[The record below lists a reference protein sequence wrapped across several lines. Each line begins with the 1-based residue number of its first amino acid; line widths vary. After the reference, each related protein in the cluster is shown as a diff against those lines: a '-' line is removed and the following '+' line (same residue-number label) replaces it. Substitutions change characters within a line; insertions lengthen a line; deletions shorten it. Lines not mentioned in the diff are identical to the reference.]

1 MTEHKKV
8 FIFFGSAGS
17 GKGTQVKLL
26 KDYLTEKDPSR
37 EILHYDAGAGF
48 RELIENEDT
57 FVKKLV
63 RKTMIDEGGHL
74 PRFMPVWNWGRRFIY
89 EVKEDMNIIIDGS
102 PRKIEEMNMI
112 NPALDWMGY
121 EEIYV
126 IYLNVPND
134 VVVKRLLERG
144 RGDDE
149 GEKIKHRLAW
159 FETEIKPVIDVYK
172 SDSKYK
178 YLDIN
183 GDQSVEDVQK
193 EIVGKLG
200 F

>member
-1 MTEHKKV
+1 MNEKKV

-17 GKGTQVKLL
+17 GKGTQVNLL
-26 KDYLTEKDPSR
+26 KEYLKEKDPGR

-63 RKTMIDEGGHL
+63 RETMIDQGGHL

-89 EVKEDMNIIIDGS
+89 EVKEDMNIVIDGS

-112 NPALDWMGY
+112 NPAFEWMGY
-121 EEIYV
+121 KDISV
-126 IYLNVPND
+126 IYLNVPKE
-134 VVVKRLLERG
+134 VVVERLLARG

-149 GEKIKHRLAW
+149 EEKIKHRLEW
-159 FETEIKPVIDVYK
+159 FEKEIRPVLDAYK
-172 SDSKYK
+172 NDSKYK
-178 YLDIN
+178 FIEVN
-183 GDQSVEDVQK
+183 GNQSVEDVHK
-193 EIVGKLG
+193 EIVSNLE